1 MRRAPIFT
9 IYAVAISLLW
19 FPLLFLSNPPS
30 SSIGR
35 AYLAVARFLFI
46 PMYVIQH
53 ILSLLIVS
61 LIGPGIVA
69 LISTWILAVLA
80 FVAVDWFRLRSR

>member
-1 MRRAPIFT
+1 
-9 IYAVAISLLW
+9 
-19 FPLLFLSNPPS
+19 
-30 SSIGR
+30 
-35 AYLAVARFLFI
+35 
-46 PMYVIQH
+46 MYVIQH